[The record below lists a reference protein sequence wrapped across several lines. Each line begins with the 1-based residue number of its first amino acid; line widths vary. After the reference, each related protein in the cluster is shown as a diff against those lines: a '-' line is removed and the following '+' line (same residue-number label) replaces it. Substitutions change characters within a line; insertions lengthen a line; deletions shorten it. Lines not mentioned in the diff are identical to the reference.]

1 MFSKLKDML
10 PEILLTPDRKHGTI
24 FEKILI
30 IWFERAISLKQI
42 LMTAKV
48 APLEKTRGYF
58 RLCGDTR
65 CDICKHVATTKTFRF
80 FSTNGEHCIKPDN
93 LNRRNVEY
101 LFLCKACSKQY
112 TGSAQML
119 YSTYNLNHEMLF
131 PSSLSIFPLNSKQY
145 KNNNFIDFLRRYSV
159 KQIVISL

>member
-10 PEILLTPDRKHGTI
+10 PEILLTPDRKHGKI
-24 FEKILI
+24 SEKIPI

-65 CDICKHVATTKTFRF
+65 CDIANMLQLLKHLDLSVLTENIA
-80 FSTNGEHCIKPDN
+80 
-93 LNRRNVEY
+93 L
-101 LFLCKACSKQY
+101 
-112 TGSAQML
+112 
-119 YSTYNLNHEMLF
+119 
-131 PSSLSIFPLNSKQY
+131 SLIT
-145 KNNNFIDFLRRYSV
+145 
-159 KQIVISL
+159 